1 VGDSLPAHFLTN
13 LSIWY
18 RFNYRQQSLRLSA
31 QVLNLGDVDYQNEA
45 YYAMPGRSFK
55 LSISLDLHNNK

>member
-1 VGDSLPAHFLTN
+1 
-13 LSIWY
+13 
-18 RFNYRQQSLRLSA
+18 
-31 QVLNLGDVDYQNEA
+31 VLNLGDVDYQNEA